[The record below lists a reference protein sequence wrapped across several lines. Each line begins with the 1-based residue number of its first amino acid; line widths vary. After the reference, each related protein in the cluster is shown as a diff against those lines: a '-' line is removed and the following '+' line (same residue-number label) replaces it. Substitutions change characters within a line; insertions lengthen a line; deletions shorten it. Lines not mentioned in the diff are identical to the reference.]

1 MQVSVFANTPSLM
14 WYFVAAVPMMLA
26 VFASWYLLKQF
37 LDGARQS
44 PYARGIYAA
53 LFQNLATTYPLLWT
67 RTGPRRSIR
76 SSSRIE
82 RIKWWLILY
91 WSTPEKTTDASPVN
105 DDSLFDGLGAWSRL
119 KRRYIRQ
126 WTSQIQS
133 TGKLQPQALQGAGN
147 VASATDSL
155 EANNILVNMAQA
167 STSPEAGTLRI
178 PFDLNKRV
186 SIVADS
192 SRRSESAGRPSTSS
206 SGGRNSGVMVEE
218 ERLDWLE
225 NR

>member
-14 WYFVAAVPMMLA
+14 WYFVAALPMMLA

-44 PYARGIYAA
+44 PYARGVYEA
-53 LFQNLATTYPLLWT
+53 LFQNLATNYPLLWT
-67 RTGPRRSIR
+67 RTGPRQSLKL
-76 SSSRIE
+76 SSRLE

-91 WSTPEKTTDASPVN
+91 WSAPEKTTDAGPVN
-105 DDSLFDGLGAWSRL
+105 NDSLFDGLGAWSRL
-119 KRRYIRQ
+119 KRRCIRQ

-133 TGKLQPQALQGAGN
+133 TGKLQPQALQGAGG
-147 VASATDSL
+147 VASAADGL
-155 EANNILVNMAQA
+155 EANNILVNMAQV

-186 SIVADS
+186 SVIADS
-192 SRRSESAGRPSTSS
+192 SRRSGSAGRPSTSS

-218 ERLDWLE
+218 EELNWLA
-225 NR
+225 NP